1 MAELLVELEV
11 LEARVAVRV
20 GVGPRVAVEAQ
31 EARTEFAPHLV
42 CKRDATN
49 QRHTFHS
56 GSTIRSSTSSA
67 MFSMH
72 WSFHHENATV
82 LFPSVTS
89 TEDVWSRLDFKLSRR
104 RRAPRSTPA
113 EIVGASTTSGTR

>member
-56 GSTIRSSTSSA
+56 VARRSGSLNVVSNVFDA
-67 MFSMH
+67 
-72 WSFHHENATV
+72 
-82 LFPSVTS
+82 L
-89 TEDVWSRLDFKLSRR
+89 
-104 RRAPRSTPA
+104 
-113 EIVGASTTSGTR
+113 

>member
-1 MAELLVELEV
+1 VAELLVELEV

-42 CKRDATN
+42 CKRDAH
-49 QRHTFHS
+49 QIVGAKVSRASSRFFDAFIVDIDHS
-56 GSTIRSSTSSA
+56 
-67 MFSMH
+67 
-72 WSFHHENATV
+72 SFLVDATV

-113 EIVGASTTSGTR
+113 ETVGASTTSGTR

>member
-49 QRHTFHS
+49 QRHTFHEWLDDPLLNVVS
-56 GSTIRSSTSSA
+56 
-67 MFSMH
+67 
-72 WSFHHENATV
+72 NV
-82 LFPSVTS
+82 L
-89 TEDVWSRLDFKLSRR
+89 DALL
-104 RRAPRSTPA
+104 
-113 EIVGASTTSGTR
+113 

>member
-1 MAELLVELEV
+1 MAQLLVELEV

-49 QRHTFHS
+49 QRHTFHKWLDDPLVNVV
-56 GSTIRSSTSSA
+56 GNVFDA
-67 MFSMH
+67 LGVFS
-72 WSFHHENATV
+72 
-82 LFPSVTS
+82 
-89 TEDVWSRLDFKLSRR
+89 
-104 RRAPRSTPA
+104 
-113 EIVGASTTSGTR
+113 